1 VIVYRVMVGL
11 SKGMEAPDFEAEST
25 QGKIRL
31 SQFRGKRVVLYFF
44 PKAFTPGCT
53 RETEKFA
60 QLYEEF
66 KKLNAE
72 VIGVSVDSL
81 STQMRFAD
89 KCGAKFLLVSDKN
102 KVISKLY
109 GVLNERGTSTQRVTF
124 IIDENG
130 KIIEI
135 LKNLRSAEE
144 HAIKALEIL
153 REISKTK

>member
-1 VIVYRVMVGL
+1 MTEL
-11 SKGMEAPDFEAEST
+11 TKGMEAPDFEAEST
-25 QGKIRL
+25 QGRIKL
-31 SQFRGKRVVLYFF
+31 SQFKGKRVVLYFF

-53 RETEKFA
+53 RETEKFV

-89 KCGAKFLLVSDKN
+89 KYGAKFPLVSDRN
-102 KVISKLY
+102 KEVSKLY
-109 GVLNERGTSTQRVTF
+109 GVLNERGTSAQRVTF

-130 KIIEI
+130 KIIEV
-135 LKNLRSAEE
+135 LKNLKSAEE
-144 HAIKALEIL
+144 HALKALEIL
-153 REISKTK
+153 KDMAKS

>member
-1 VIVYRVMVGL
+1 MMNLV
-11 SKGMEAPDFEAEST
+11 KGVEAPDFEAEST
-25 QGKIRL
+25 YGRIKL

-81 STQMRFAD
+81 STQQRFAD
-89 KCGAKFLLVSDKN
+89 KYGVRFPLVSDKD
-102 KVISKLY
+102 KSISKLY
-109 GVLNERGTSTQRVTF
+109 GVLNERGTSAQRVTF

-144 HAIKALEIL
+144 HVVKALEIL
-153 REISKTK
+153 KEYGKN